1 MHKQHANE
9 SFIEYECWLNKQNN
23 YACKKY
29 VEEFFIVQ
37 KWLEQ
42 LKIYIQ
48 NQHVIETKEENAQRL
63 HMLAYFESLD
73 AENVIGL
80 VQSPHLHKIYDMVK
94 LCLSTRIYESICV
107 VCDNLVPISSLH
119 KYFPYEILLEFMRW
133 KLQPFANLPPSFFNL
148 LCTSTPC
155 KILEGMLLSIGGI

>member
-1 MHKQHANE
+1 MHKQCANE

-29 VEEFFIVQ
+29 LEEFLGAQ

-48 NQHVIETKEENAQRL
+48 NQHVIETKEKSLQRL
-63 HMLAYFESLD
+63 HMLVYLESLD
-73 AENVIGL
+73 VENVIGL

-94 LCLSTRIYESICV
+94 LCLST
-107 VCDNLVPISSLH
+107 
-119 KYFPYEILLEFMRW
+119 
-133 KLQPFANLPPSFFNL
+133 
-148 LCTSTPC
+148 
-155 KILEGMLLSIGGI
+155 KIDE

>member
-1 MHKQHANE
+1 MHKRHANE

-29 VEEFFIVQ
+29 VEEFLVVQ

-42 LKIYIQ
+42 LKIYMQ
-48 NQHVIETKEENAQRL
+48 NQHVIESKEENVQRL
-63 HMLAYFESLD
+63 HMLTYFESLD

-94 LCLSTRIYESICV
+94 LCLSTRIYE
-107 VCDNLVPISSLH
+107 
-119 KYFPYEILLEFMRW
+119 
-133 KLQPFANLPPSFFNL
+133 
-148 LCTSTPC
+148 
-155 KILEGMLLSIGGI
+155 